1 MAVEYAKKLGSAG
14 MRCDYTE
21 GIINA
26 DRMRQER
33 KIKAQASLKK
43 NGIAAA
49 LLFRPENIRYA
60 SSIAYLDF
68 IDRLNYC
75 LAFAEHDPI
84 YFAVWGNPLGD
95 CPWLKPEQR
104 RLAHQWAQQAPGPDA
119 VRETTKKFADGI
131 KDELKQKGLEGE
143 KLGVDD
149 IDEAGRQ
156 ALVDAGI
163 ELVNV
168 MPTMLEARA
177 VKTQDE
183 INCFQMLSVITDA
196 THSIMYEAL
205 KPGLRERDVA
215 AIGTEALFRLGGE
228 ANWTVLVVSTGG
240 ALHGFNTDKIIQPG
254 DVVTVDIARASYMG
268 YNSCCYR
275 NYVMSIEPTE
285 IQKDL
290 HRRSYERMYKVI
302 NAIKPGITTADM
314 ANLWIP
320 AEEKGWPS
328 EEYMWCDDLA
338 HGLGLSLYE
347 YPISNRL
354 WSLKHPQVIEKG
366 MTMAVE
372 AMEFHPKVGRT
383 KLEEMIVVTDNGCE
397 IFTRMPVKDMMIA
410 NPISFAKM

>member
-1 MAVEYAKKLGSAG
+1 MAVEYAKKLGSGG

-33 KIKAQASLKK
+33 KIKTQAALKK
-43 NGIAAA
+43 NGIAVA

-84 YFAVWGNPLGD
+84 YFATWGNPLGD
-95 CPWLKPEQR
+95 CPWIKPEQR
-104 RLAHQWAQQAPGPDA
+104 RLSHQWAQQAPGPDA
-119 VRETTKKFADGI
+119 VRETTKTFADGI

-143 KLGVDD
+143 KLGIDD

-163 ELVNV
+163 ELVNA
-168 MPTMLEARA
+168 MPVMLEARA

-183 INCFQMLSVITDA
+183 INCLHMLSVIVDA
-196 THSIMYEAL
+196 THYAMYEAL
-205 KPGLRERDVA
+205 KPGLRERDIA
-215 AIGTEALFRLGGE
+215 AIGASTLYRLGGE
-228 ANWTVLVVSTGG
+228 AVWTALVVSAGG
-240 ALHGFNTDKIIQPG
+240 AIHGFNTDKIIQSG
-254 DVVTVDIARASYMG
+254 DVVTIDIARASYMG

-275 NYVMSIEPTE
+275 NYKVGTEPTE
-285 IQKDL
+285 TEKDL
-290 HRRSYERMYKVI
+290 HKRSYERMYKVI
-302 NAIKPGITTADM
+302 DAIKPGITTADM

-320 AEEKGWPS
+320 AAEKGWPS

-347 YPISNRL
+347 YPIANRL
-354 WSLKHPQVIEKG
+354 WSLKYPQVIEKG

-397 IFTRMPVKDMMIA
+397 IFTKTPVKGMIIA
-410 NPISFAKM
+410 NPISIAKV